1 MRFTNYLRHLYIQI
15 PPINTTLKIHGSSEL
30 LFHEKH
36 PANGELI
43 VIIKNYFN
51 ALKNASLFCLFPSDT
66 VQKIADIYPDTRKT
80 SRFHKRIVH
89 MVHPLV
95 KTAGLTK

>member
-51 ALKNASLFCLFPSDT
+51 ALKNASLFCLFPPTPCKKSPRFT
-66 VQKIADIYPDTRKT
+66 QIRERPAVFTR
-80 SRFHKRIVH
+80 
-89 MVHPLV
+89 
-95 KTAGLTK
+95 G